1 MQVNEMQA
9 AAPLAPPAPKKKK
22 VSIQER
28 KERWIAFLFILP
40 PVGFHSAAYVCPKGP

>member
-40 PVGFHSAAYVCPKGP
+40 PEIGRAHV